1 MNTSSP
7 TIAVNVID
15 PNPHAVYQRNERN
28 TATLPIRFRLSTSVT
43 GDVEARFVSDTVGG
57 TEWITIGHVNGTEF
71 DGVLHEA
78 PVGRYRVDVRISA
91 SPAGSSAA
99 TVAAFSVEPVFVGDL
114 WIMAGQ
120 SNMEGCGKLIDF
132 ESPQEGVSCFYLGDR
147 WAIAEDPLCWLND
160 SIDPVH
166 RITPT
171 PQHPEIGD
179 TIARH
184 NRSKGASLGVPF
196 AKELLR
202 HTGVPVGLIMCA
214 HGGTSMEQWDR
225 ERPGD
230 IGTTLY
236 SAMMRKV
243 RKLGGKV
250 KGCLWYQGESDANE
264 QAAPFYRE
272 RTKSFV
278 EALRR
283 DMGDPG
289 LPFVYAQLSIVY
301 AWGRGPESWDFIRE
315 EQRLMENELGCAAIV
330 PTIDATL
337 SDAIHLDA
345 PSLRE
350 VGKRMAWRALSIAY
364 GIEAAKPGPRPCGFE
379 WNGDRTLLQV
389 ALSGVNGR
397 LSHPAGNPF
406 GFAADHSGT
415 PLPITVDISAEGD
428 GLLIRFER
436 SAPDGTR
443 LWHGNGLNPAVN
455 IKDERGI
462 PLLAFGPIPV

>member
-1 MNTSSP
+1 MSTSNS
-7 TIAVNVID
+7 TIAVNAID
-15 PNPHAVYQRNERN
+15 PLPHAVYQRNERN
-28 TATLPIRFRLSTSVT
+28 AAALPIRFQLSSSVT
-43 GDVEARFVSDTVGG
+43 GNVEARYISDAIGE
-57 TEWITIGHVNGTEF
+57 EWRTIGPVEGTEF
-71 DGVLHEA
+71 NGVLPEA
-78 PVGRYRVDVRISA
+78 PVGRYRVNVRISVSA
-91 SPAGSSAA
+91 SGSSEA
-99 TVAAFSVEPVFVGDL
+99 TVMTFSVEPVFIGDL

-120 SNMEGCGKLIDF
+120 SNMEGCGKLI
-132 ESPQEGVSCFYLGDR
+132 ECEPPQEGVSCFYLGDR
-147 WAIAEDPLCWLND
+147 WGIAEDPLCWLND

-166 RITPT
+166 RVTPT

-179 TIARH
+179 IVARQ
-184 NRSKGASLGVPF
+184 NRFRGASLGVPF

-214 HGGTSMEQWDR
+214 HGGTSMEQWDPG
-225 ERPGD
+225 RPGET
-230 IGTTLY
+230 GTTLY
-236 SAMMRKV
+236 SAMIRKV

-250 KGCLWYQGESDANE
+250 KGLLWYQGESDADE
-264 QAAPFYRE
+264 LAAPFYRE

-283 DMGDPG
+283 DIGDPG
-289 LPFVYAQLSIVY
+289 LPFVYAQLSVVY
-301 AWGRGPESWDFIRE
+301 AWGRGPETWDHIRE
-315 EQRLMENELGCAAIV
+315 EQRLMESELGCAAIV

-337 SDAIHLDA
+337 SDTIHLDA

-364 GIEAAKPGPRPCGFE
+364 GNDAAEPGPRPSGFE
-379 WNGDRTLLQV
+379 WNADRTLLRV

-397 LSHPAGNPF
+397 LLQPAGHAF
-406 GFAADHSGT
+406 GFGADHSGT
-415 PLPITVDISAEGD
+415 PIPVTAALSVEGD
-428 GLLIRFER
+428 RILIRFER